1 MPISD
6 PLERL
11 QTGPNPASTRRG
23 FLLASALV
31 LVGCGTR
38 RATLALPGP
47 IIERLDPVPVPG
59 PFTPSITSPSAPRLN
74 AVSRVQWTKSGPV
87 AAKMNRMRPVRYL
100 TVHHDGMDS
109 FRSSVMRDAGARLER
124 IRRSHR
130 RRDGGRWGDIG
141 YHYAIDPA
149 GRIWSCRPLSW
160 QGAHVKAHNEG
171 NIGIVML
178 GNYDRQQVNAAQEA
192 ALQKALASLIK
203 TYRVSTGNVRTHQ
216 EWAPTACPG
225 RSLQAYVESLRRGS
239 LARA

>member
-1 MPISD
+1 MPTSD
-6 PLERL
+6 PLECL
-11 QTGPNPASTRRG
+11 QTGENPASTRRG

-47 IIERLDPVPVPG
+47 IIERQLDPVPR
-59 PFTPSITSPSAPRLN
+59 PFAPAITSPGAPRLS
-74 AVSRVQWTKSGPV
+74 AVSRVQWTRSGPV

-100 TVHHDGMDS
+100 TVHHDGMDP
-109 FRSSVMRDAGARLER
+109 FGSSVMKDAGARLER

-178 GNYDRQQVNAAQEA
+178 GNYDRQQVNTAQEA
-192 ALQKALASLIK
+192 ALQKALATLMK
-203 TYRVSTGNVRTHQ
+203 TYRVSVGNVRTHQ

-225 RSLQAYVESLRRGS
+225 RSLQAYVELLRRGR
-239 LARA
+239 LTRA